1 MPDRTQVVLLADAP
15 KSTRNPARC
24 LANNRDDMSAC
35 LTLRPPAAAS
45 GLDRTLRQAVE
56 AAGGTYRSLEDRICP
71 TRPCP
76 LVQGDIL
83 IYRDKGHLTVTF
95 TKRLAPSL
103 RAELAPLLPE
113 VPVAS
118 PEPSVPP
125 SASPERHCH

>member
-1 MPDRTQVVLLADAP
+1 
-15 KSTRNPARC
+15 
-24 LANNRDDMSAC
+24 MSAC

-125 SASPERHCH
+125 SASPETSPSPLPAASPERA